1 MFNPQAP
8 TSDVST
14 RSLVFRQA
22 LAAAF
27 KSRRQNLPPAPAS
40 LSALLAGCQ
49 GGVQGLLGKPGCR
62 DALGEIRARL
72 FHTPGRDAEAQ
83 TWWHESVAS
92 AVFAARLAQLDQASV
107 PAAFVGALLHRS
119 GDALA
124 LKILARVEL
133 DYRMKLDG
141 ASRRDWCATH
151 SPELAERL
159 VRTWNLSAEVGACV
173 LGWNRFGEFA
183 AEAGQNAAWA
193 GKNDAAGAGGRAAAA
208 VDGVRAA
215 GAGGRAA
222 VNGVRAAGASEFGGE
237 TGERGLG
244 AGECAAVYFGRLFAI
259 EFLQPQFCVPG
270 ALDHAAAEMGL
281 SKDRVAQ
288 VRQEDVRSLIRALD

>member
-1 MFNPQAP
+1 VIALVARKYNVMFNPQAP

-49 GGVQGLLGKPGCR
+49 SGVQGLLGKPGCR

-72 FHTPGRDAEAQ
+72 FHTPGREAEAQ

-92 AVFAARLAQLDQASV
+92 AVFAARLAQLEQASV
-107 PAAFVGALLHRS
+107 PAAFLGALLHRS

-124 LKILARVEL
+124 LKMLARVEL

-151 SPELAERL
+151 APELAERL
-159 VRTWNLSAEVGACV
+159 VRTWNLSPEVGSCV
-173 LGWNRFGEFA
+173 LGWNRFGKFPE
-183 AEAGQNAAWA
+183 
-193 GKNDAAGAGGRAAAA
+193 AAGE
-208 VDGVRAA
+208 
-215 GAGGRAA
+215 
-222 VNGVRAAGASEFGGE
+222 S
-237 TGERGLG
+237 
-244 AGECAAVYFGRLFAI
+244 AAVYFGRLFAI
-259 EFLQPQFCVPG
+259 EFLQPEFCVPG
-270 ALDHAAAEMGL
+270 ALDHAAAELGL
-281 SKDRVAQ
+281 AKDRVAQ

>member
-40 LSALLAGCQ
+40 LPALLAGCQ

-92 AVFAARLAQLDQASV
+92 AVFAARLAQIEQASV

-159 VRTWNLSAEVGACV
+159 VRTWNLSAAVGACV

-183 AEAGQNAAWA
+183 AEAGQNAA
-193 GKNDAAGAGGRAAAA
+193 GTSTNDAAGAGGRAAA
-208 VDGVRAA
+208 
-215 GAGGRAA
+215 
-222 VNGVRAAGASEFGGE
+222 NGVRAAGASEFAE
-237 TGERGLG
+237 QIGERSAG

-288 VRQEDVRSLIRALD
+288 AREVDARALIRALD